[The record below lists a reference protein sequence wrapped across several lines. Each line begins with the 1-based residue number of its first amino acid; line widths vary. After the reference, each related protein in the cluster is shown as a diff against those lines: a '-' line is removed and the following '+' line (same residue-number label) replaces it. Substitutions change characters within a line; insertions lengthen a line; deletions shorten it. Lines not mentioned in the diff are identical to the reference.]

1 MSDQRQSSAEAI
13 ELVPFGGHTIGHS
26 TENGSIVLLNETAR
40 LMLAVYQQ
48 SAGKAQAVEQISRLL
63 QQDRAMVETDFDAML
78 AHWSDAGLFSGKHAA
93 LLAGAR
99 LLDKFCWNHCVT
111 LGKNKVYLRC
121 NDLAAGSVLNR
132 LLEPL
137 LTDDEDEEI
146 SDVVDLIATDGSF
159 LVAVNGRH
167 YWFSEEF
174 AGCRHM
180 FLQAL
185 LETALGPGEVG
196 AVLHASAVQLGQSTL
211 LLSGTSG
218 SGKSTMMAQLVMA
231 GGTYLG
237 DDLLALSAS
246 GDHVFGLSANISIK
260 PGSQEILD
268 RQLKSNGNPPL
279 PDADEYGF
287 RYWQT
292 ESDQNWHK
300 ATHLCFPE
308 FRAELTDPKLEQ
320 IDELEALHR
329 LTAAGSR
336 ACGRNNSIRPM
347 ADLCQNIPAFSLR
360 YGPGEDVAPIL
371 QELVA

>member
-1 MSDQRQSSAEAI
+1 MSDQRQSSAQAI

-40 LMLAVYQQ
+40 LMLAAYQQ
-48 SAGKAQAVEQISRLL
+48 SADKAQAVERLSRLL
-63 QQDRAMVETDFDAML
+63 EQDRARVETDFDAML
-78 AHWSDAGLFSGKHAA
+78 AHWTDAGLFSGKHVT

-99 LLDKFCWNHCVT
+99 LQGKFCWNHCIK
-111 LGKNKVYLRC
+111 LGENTVFVRC
-121 NDLAAGSVLNR
+121 NDLAAGSVLHR

-137 LTDDEDEEI
+137 LTDDEDDAV

-159 LVAVNGRH
+159 LVAVNGKH
-167 YWFSEEF
+167 YWSCEDF

-196 AVLHASAVQLGQSTL
+196 AVLHASAVRLGQGTL

-218 SGKSTMMAQLVMA
+218 SGKSTLMAQLVMT

-237 DDLLALSAS
+237 DDLIALSSS
-246 GDHVFGLSANISIK
+246 GGYVFGLSANISIK
-260 PGSQEILD
+260 SGSHEILD
-268 RQLKSNGNPPL
+268 RQLKDNGHPPL

-287 RYWQT
+287 RYWQAN
-292 ESDQNWHK
+292 SDQSWHK

-308 FRAELTDPKLEQ
+308 FRAEFDGSNLTQ

-336 ACGRNNSIRPM
+336 ACGHNNSIRSM
-347 ADLCQNIPAFSLR
+347 VGLCQNIPAFSFR
-360 YGPGEDVAPIL
+360 YGTGEDAAAVL